1 MSDSFF
7 HPTALVE
14 SPQIGQGTNIWA
26 FAHVMKDA
34 VIGSNCNIGDHCFIE
49 SGVTIGNGVTIKN
62 GNMLFEGL
70 TLEDGVFVGPHVFFT
85 NDLYP
90 RSPRLEQAHLRYENK
105 DWLSPT
111 TVQRGVTLGAGAVI
125 IAGVSIGEFA
135 MIGAGA
141 VVTKDVSPYALVVG
155 NPARVHGWVC
165 QCGQRI
171 TFSNDQAACSTC
183 GKKYKSN
190 QVSIDLIN

>member
-1 MSDSFF
+1 MSNPYY
-7 HPTALVE
+7 HPAALVE
-14 SPQIGQGTNIWA
+14 TSDVGQGTTIWA
-26 FAHVMKDA
+26 FAHVMKNV
-34 VIGSNCNIGDHCFIE
+34 VIGSDCNIGDHCFIE

-90 RSPRLEQAHLRYENK
+90 RSPRLPETQLRYENK

-111 TVQRGVTLGAGAVI
+111 KVQRGATLGAGAVI
-125 IAGVSIGEFA
+125 IAGINIGEFA

-155 NPARVHGWVC
+155 NPARFLGWVC

-171 TFSNDQAACSTC
+171 FFSGDQVACHTC
-183 GKKYKSN
+183 GKKYQN
-190 QVSIDLIN
+190 NEVSIDLIK